1 MSDEESE
8 KSEKENEKNK
18 NFKKEESSEDEEEEE
33 EEDDNKDIKMKK
45 RSINDDSD
53 DSQNKSIEEEFQGI
67 NLKEEIKNKK
77 LLPGKRKGIKLR
89 GVAPGYKEAL
99 KREIKKQKKIK
110 EKIFLELKRKRP
122 VGKVISPM
130 QALANKVLKKK
141 ITTAGDAVRFL
152 EGEILNPD
160 ERTKNIISLIATS
173 KVFNDRIVL
182 SDRISDKP
190 LFTYYATYYENV
202 TSLTNDLLYL
212 WMIYVNDIK
221 GETMYDKET
230 LKVFIEFMTK
240 DTKLSGV
247 YIVSSPTNFEGVI
260 KKGYYQDY
268 SGDFLALNLDSLTE
282 EERAKV
288 LSLNENKLEFTYEN
302 IDYIASGTRES
313 CVIVSEGESKNVNK
327 IYEDMKILKV
337 EKENIEIGM
346 KELQVK
352 GKPKFLSCKIKGE
365 RFCPCFMILP
375 KPINVAMQFKIQI
388 NHNTFFELLDKYFL
402 SYDSAPFPPNV
413 CYWDT
418 LESFV
423 DFMWVYYLTS
433 RVKKKDDYEFFEN
446 TRQQLSNY
454 EKYKTA
460 FNYWKSAQL
469 DLQKILYDFYNSFN
483 TRVNY
488 DRVISIKEKLEKY
501 LKTRSVLMSDSSFEI
516 VVNFVRHFQFVSNFM
531 CNQFNSKCLSVADKL
546 YDTIIDF
553 EKGKYS
559 STKAISKVG
568 IAIYLLSNT
577 PDDNENMFPS
587 FPFILSP
594 GAFLGDIISEGVE
607 DHGEY
612 LETIVG
618 RYRARNKKVQ
628 QTNKEMA
635 QKFMNAA
642 KNMTSYVKS
651 VVSATINKV
660 LSDMKNKGDTFKY
673 TKDHKDILLEK
684 AMESV
689 NKDDDLRNKI
699 ELTIYSNM
707 ETDPDDIE
715 FSNNAL
721 ENIIHKEI
729 DNIKIKDAEIE
740 QKRKQKIINSKKII
754 KKELDNIKE
763 VDENDDLNLGG
774 LFDEPKDKKEKKYKS
789 RSPEAQ
795 RMNLS
800 DEEENIPTLRKNL
813 EVGGKVKKT
822 PGRRINNKK
831 SSNMTTTTEAGQYS
845 FTESQNP
852 SDILTELFNKNQN
865 VNFQTEKAVKTI
877 NDEIVPQRILQYLS
891 TVYTIAFNNNRDN
904 SLETKHAKTPI
915 DILYHAEDTN
925 LTPDEINSINDGGF
939 DLKRELDSMHI
950 NKKYKPNYPYAR
962 DADVQK
968 KYQKS
973 LSLILPVL
981 SPEIAKQLYPEE
993 KKKKQKKN
1001 K

>member
-1 MSDEESE
+1 
-8 KSEKENEKNK
+8 
-18 NFKKEESSEDEEEEE
+18 
-33 EEDDNKDIKMKK
+33 
-45 RSINDDSD
+45 
-53 DSQNKSIEEEFQGI
+53 
-67 NLKEEIKNKK
+67 
-77 LLPGKRKGIKLR
+77 
-89 GVAPGYKEAL
+89 
-99 KREIKKQKKIK
+99 
-110 EKIFLELKRKRP
+110 
-122 VGKVISPM
+122 M
-130 QALANKVLKKK
+130 QVLANKVLKKK
-141 ITTAGDAVRFL
+141 ISTADDAVLFL

-190 LFTYYATYYENV
+190 LFTYYSTYYENV

-221 GETMYDKET
+221 GETMYSKEV
-230 LKVFIEFMTK
+230 KPVFVDFMLT
-240 DTKLSGV
+240 DTKLSNV
-247 YIVSSPTNFEGVI
+247 YIVSSPTTFEGVI

-268 SGDFLALNLDSLTE
+268 SGNFLALNLDSLTQ
-282 EERAKV
+282 EERTKV
-288 LSLNENKLEFTYEN
+288 LNLNENKLEFIYEN
-302 IDYIASGTRES
+302 IKYIASGTRES
-313 CVIVSEGESKNVNK
+313 CVIVSEGESKNATK
-327 IYEDMKILKV
+327 IYNDMKILKV

-402 SYDSAPFPPNV
+402 DYDSAPFPPNI

-446 TRQQLSNY
+446 TKQQLSNY

-488 DRVISIKEKLEKY
+488 DRIISIKEKLEKY
-501 LKTRSVLMSDSSFEI
+501 LKTRSVLMNDSSFDV

-546 YDTIIDF
+546 YDTIVEF

-559 STKAISKVG
+559 NIKAISKIG

-607 DHGEY
+607 KHGEY

-618 RYRARNKKVQ
+618 KYRARNKKVQ

-642 KNMTSYVKS
+642 KNMPEYVRS
-651 VVSATINKV
+651 VVSATIDKV
-660 LSDMKNKGDTFKY
+660 LSDLKNKGDNFKF
-673 TKDHKDILLEK
+673 TKDHKAVLLEK

-689 NKDDDLRNKI
+689 DKDNDLRNKI
-699 ELTIYSNM
+699 EYTIYSNM
-707 ETDPDDIE
+707 ETDPEDIE

-721 ENIIHKEI
+721 KNIINREI
-729 DNIKIKDAEIE
+729 DNVKIKDEEIN
-740 QKRKQKIINSKKII
+740 QKRKNKIIESKKKI
-754 KKELDNIKE
+754 KKELDNIRE
-763 VDENDDLNLGG
+763 VNEEDDLNLGG
-774 LFDEPKDKKEKKYKS
+774 LFNEVDPLKRKKNKS
-789 RSPEAQ
+789 KSPEAQ

-800 DEEENIPTLRKNL
+800 DEEESIPNLRKNL
-813 EVGGKVKKT
+813 GFGKTKRP
-822 PGRRINNKK
+822 PGRRMNNKT
-831 SSNMTTTTEAGQYS
+831 SNMTTTTEAGQYS

-865 VNFQTEKAVKTI
+865 VNFQTEKAVQTI
-877 NDEIVPQRILQYLS
+877 NDEIVQQRILEYLS
-891 TVYTIAFNNNRDN
+891 KVYTIAFNNNRNN

-915 DILYHAEDTN
+915 DILYHSDKTS
-925 LTPDEINSINDGGF
+925 LTQDEINSINDGGF
-939 DLKRELDSMHI
+939 NLKQELDSMHM
-950 NKKYKPNYPYAR
+950 NKRYKPNYPYAR
-962 DADVQK
+962 NADIQK
-968 KYQKS
+968 KYQQS
-973 LSLILPVL
+973 LTLTIPVL
-981 SPEIAKQLYPEE
+981 PPNILKELYPEE
-993 KKKKQKKN
+993 EKKKQKK